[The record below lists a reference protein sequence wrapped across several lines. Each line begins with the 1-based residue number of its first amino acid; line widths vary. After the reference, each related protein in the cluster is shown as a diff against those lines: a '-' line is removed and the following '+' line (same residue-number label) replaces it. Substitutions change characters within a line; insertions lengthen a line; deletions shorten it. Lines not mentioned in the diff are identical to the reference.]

1 MKTLTKAFKIFFRFV
16 APLALVLLY
25 VLKTIVLPDKR
36 PLEIMYTI
44 SLSACVGYFTNFI
57 AIKMLFRPK
66 EETFFK
72 RQGVIP
78 KNKEILAESLGEGIA
93 SNFFEANDLTNYISE
108 NQVVESLIIQAKRY
122 LSEKIQ
128 EDRVQQ
134 AIKSWLLRAFRSNSA
149 KIYDVLIRFSET
161 NFSHFLQ
168 RNINF
173 KTVLPFLSKIIENN
187 IENNNINLV
196 QISRTISSH
205 IENNIPHIS
214 NQIYQQMQAYIDQQR
229 ILQKATIRVATWLND
244 FDRAAVEMQLHTI
257 VLSAE
262 FQNEV
267 YQQLE
272 TGINKITEYIN
283 SEEGASKVSQHFEK
297 ALIDLNKIFEEKS
310 IPWLIE
316 KIESV
321 LEEDSSWDKLE
332 RICNS
337 LLNFAEQE
345 LKSLAISEEFKV
357 ALSTATPKILDALD
371 ISAMVKEKVRTLDT
385 NQLEKMILEATGE
398 HLGTI
403 EVLGGILGAI
413 IGIALFNVELFVAI
427 IAGLIVLAL
436 IERILTSKKTVN

>member
-1 MKTLTKAFKIFFRFV
+1 M
-16 APLALVLLY
+16 
-25 VLKTIVLPDKR
+25 
-36 PLEIMYTI
+36 
-44 SLSACVGYFTNFI
+44 
-57 AIKMLFRPK
+57 
-66 EETFFK
+66 
-72 RQGVIP
+72 
-78 KNKEILAESLGEGIA
+78 
-93 SNFFEANDLTNYISE
+93 
-108 NQVVESLIIQAKRY
+108 
-122 LSEKIQ
+122 
-128 EDRVQQ
+128 
-134 AIKSWLLRAFRSNSA
+134 
-149 KIYDVLIRFSET
+149 
-161 NFSHFLQ
+161 
-168 RNINF
+168 
-173 KTVLPFLSKIIENN
+173 
-187 IENNNINLV
+187 
-196 QISRTISSH
+196 
-205 IENNIPHIS
+205 
-214 NQIYQQMQAYIDQQR
+214 
-229 ILQKATIRVATWLND
+229 
-244 FDRAAVEMQLHTI
+244 
-257 VLSAE
+257 
-262 FQNEV
+262 
-267 YQQLE
+267 
-272 TGINKITEYIN
+272 
-283 SEEGASKVSQHFEK
+283 
-297 ALIDLNKIFEEKS
+297 IDLNKIFEEKG

>member
-1 MKTLTKAFKIFFRFV
+1 MKTLTKAFKIFFRFI

-134 AIKSWLLRAFRSNSA
+134 AIKSWLLREFRSNSA

-297 ALIDLNKIFEEKS
+297 ALIDLNKIFEEKG